1 MMATILVCVIAIFP
15 LETESNKPV
24 ESIFLIQ
31 NTSITHKFR
40 EIS

>member
-24 ESIFLIQ
+24 ELIFLI
-31 NTSITHKFR
+31 
-40 EIS
+40 